1 MSIPP
6 PTYNANSPQN
16 PQETLDDSAVDFQVN
31 FSKLNDNYSKNH
43 VPLTSSTI
51 QGNHTII
58 ELVEQPP
65 NSGIQTD
72 LGEISIYTQNVADQ
86 TDQIFLE
93 YQGNGQEFQYTNYQL
108 YKPEDND
115 FQDKY
120 FTFLPGRIILYFGQI
135 RPTKKATL
143 LDLSPYISRN
153 IISISLCPIGTVPLF
168 KPSVE
173 LPEKKNGFYHGVT
186 LVPINRP
193 PVGIIG
199 PVAGV
204 VPACYYMVMANV

>member
-1 MSIPP
+1 MSSQPP
-6 PTYNANSPQN
+6 LYNPNAPQSPS
-16 PQETLDDSAVDFQVN
+16 ETLDDSGREFQVN
-31 FSKLNDNYSKNH
+31 FSKLAENFLKNH
-43 VPLTSSTI
+43 VELESALS

-58 ELVEQPP
+58 ELLEQPP

-72 LGEISIYTQNVADQ
+72 LAEISVYAQNVPDQ

-108 YKPEDND
+108 YKPEDSP

-120 FTFLPGRIILYFGQI
+120 FTFLPGRILLYFGVI
-135 RPTKKATL
+135 RPTKDATL

-153 IISISLCPIGTVPLF
+153 IMSISLCPIGTTPLF
-168 KPSVE
+168 KPSVK
-173 LPEKKNGFYHGVT
+173 LPEKQNGFYHGIT

-199 PVAGV
+199 PVSGV